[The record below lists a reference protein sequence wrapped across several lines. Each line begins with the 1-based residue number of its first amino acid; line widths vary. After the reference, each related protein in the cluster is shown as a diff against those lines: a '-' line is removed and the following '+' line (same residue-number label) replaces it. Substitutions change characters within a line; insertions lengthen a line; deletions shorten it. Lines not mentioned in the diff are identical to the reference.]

1 MKFRKRIAPIL
12 MGVFVGTV
20 VLTSTASAHNG
31 DYWLGKYIGKS
42 GADILLRITSSAQTD
57 LLNWVD
63 VYSGGYSW
71 CNISSNVNVRLAYS
85 TAGMPALSGEMYV
98 VGEYRADRVLG
109 KTIPYNSTGEIAW
122 KDEYN
127 KIYDVQANWD
137 CVKIIMN
144 TNPTAYSNASDPSAA
159 ARMTFIHEVGH
170 ALKLSHPVKSSSIS
184 GHNINGLPSAVMNQG
199 FPGNYNGATSATVTA
214 HDKVCLKAK
223 WGS

>member
-20 VLTSTASAHNG
+20 ALTSTASAHNE
-31 DYWLGKYIGKS
+31 DYWQGKYIGKS

-98 VGEYRADRVLG
+98 VGSDLG
-109 KTIPYNSTGEIAW
+109 ENFLGVTNAYDSSGELSTSDMVK
-122 KDEYN
+122 KDWNYVR
-127 KIYDVQANWD
+127 IT
-137 CVKIIMN
+137 MN
-144 TNPTAYSNASDPSAA
+144 TNPSAFSEASNPSAA
-159 ARMTFIHEVGH
+159 ARKTFIHEVGH
-170 ALKLSHPVKSSSIS
+170 ALKLSHPVKGSSIS
-184 GHNINGLPSAVMNQG
+184 GHNINGLPSAIMNQR
-199 FPGNYNGATSATVTA
+199 FPGKNNGATSATVTA
-214 HDKVCLKAK
+214 HDKSCLKAK
-223 WGS
+223 WGA